1 VRQSVFFKSFLVTAC
16 MFAVCFV
23 VFGLA
28 MLMTGRAFLVREQEK
43 SLYASADE
51 VELLAEAMYD
61 QGELTSLELRVTLA
75 AIARSNGTHIF
86 LCDENGVVLTSSDM
100 NRVSPYIGA
109 VLSDDIVREL
119 HTAEPYESVGTLD
132 GFYDTAHYTVAEP
145 FLARDGRAAGYVFVT
160 YEASGFMQV
169 WSGFILTYLLIAV
182 GVLALALI
190 LQYIYS
196 RRMARPL
203 LEMASAADRFARG
216 DYSARVSR
224 YDEPDEIGVL
234 TQAFNGMAESL
245 SRTESRRSE
254 FVANVSHELRTP
266 MTAIS
271 GFADGLL
278 DGTIPASEE
287 RKYLETIS
295 SETKR
300 LSRLVRSMLDMSRM
314 QDDASARMERFDLS
328 EMVVQ
333 TVLSFEERVTQKRL
347 QMELHLPEDSIY
359 AMGDVDALTRV
370 VYNLM
375 DNAVKFSDEG
385 KELTVSVW
393 KENGLA
399 YTSVRNQGATIP
411 REELPLIFDRFH
423 KSDASRSQDRDGVG
437 LGLYMARAIIAAH
450 GQNIFVTSENGETAF
465 TFTLAL
471 AEDDTKSSTSAVG
484 RAFAGRR
491 EA

>member
-1 VRQSVFFKSFLVTAC
+1 

-28 MLMTGRAFLVREQEK
+28 MLMTGRAFLVREQQK

-51 VELLAEAMYD
+51 VRALAEAVNA
-61 QGELTSLELRVTLA
+61 QEELNSLELRMILA
-75 AIARSNGTHIF
+75 AVSRCNNTHIF
-86 LCDENGVVLTSSDM
+86 LCDERGVVLTSSDM
-100 NRVSPYIGA
+100 SIVSPYIGA
-109 VLSDDIVREL
+109 VLSENVVREL
-119 HTAEPYESVGTLD
+119 RTQESYETVGTLD
-132 GFYDTAHYTVAEP
+132 GFYESAHYIVTEP
-145 FLARDGRAAGYVFVT
+145 ITAPDGWTAGYVFVT
-160 YEASGFMQV
+160 YEASGFLQT
-169 WSGFILTYLLIAV
+169 WSGFIVTYLLIAI

-190 LQYIYS
+190 VQFMYS

-216 DYSARVSR
+216 DYSARISR
-224 YDEPDEIGVL
+224 YDEQDEIGVL
-234 TQAFNGMAESL
+234 TQAFNAMAESL

-287 RKYLETIS
+287 RRYLETIS

-314 QDDASARMERFDLS
+314 QDGASARMERFDLS

-333 TVLSFEERVTQKRL
+333 TVLNFEERVTQKRL
-347 QMELHLPEDSIY
+347 EMELHLPEDSIY

-370 VYNLM
+370 VYNLV

-385 KELTVSVW
+385 SPLTVSVW

-399 YTSVRNQGATIP
+399 YTSVRNRGATIP
-411 REELPLIFDRFH
+411 RDELPLIFDRFH

-437 LGLYMARAIIAAH
+437 LGLYMARSIIAAH

-471 AEDDTKSSTSAVG
+471 AEEEQKSSPSSG
-484 RAFAGRR
+484 RTHSGRR
-491 EA
+491 EE

>member
-1 VRQSVFFKSFLVTAC
+1 MRHSVFFRSFLGTAC

-28 MLMTGRAFLVREQEK
+28 MLMTGRAYLLREQER
-43 SLYASADE
+43 SLCASAGE
-51 VELLAEAMYD
+51 VKLLAEAVD
-61 QGELTSLELRVTLA
+61 DRDELNNLELRMTLA
-75 AIARSNGTHIF
+75 AISSSGGTHIF
-86 LCDENGVVLTSSDM
+86 LCDADGVVLTSSDTH
-100 NRVSPYIGA
+100 RVSPYIGIR
-109 VLSDDIVREL
+109 LDDGVMEEVR
-119 HTAEPYESVGTLD
+119 AGCPYECVGTLN
-132 GFYDTAHYTVAEP
+132 GFYDSSHYVVAVPLE
-145 FLARDGRAAGYVFVT
+145 ASEGGVTGYAFVT
-160 YEASGFMQV
+160 REATGVMQV
-169 WSGFILTYLLIAV
+169 WSGYVVSYLLIAA
-182 GVLALALI
+182 GVLVVALV
-190 LQYIYS
+190 LQYFYS

-203 LEMASAADRFARG
+203 REMAEAADRFARG
-216 DYSARVSR
+216 DYSARVSP
-224 YDEPDEIGVL
+224 YDEDDEIGVL

-245 SRTESRRSE
+245 CQTENRRSE

-300 LSRLVRSMLDMSRM
+300 LSRLVRSMLDMSRL
-314 QDDASARMERFDLS
+314 QDGTSVQMTRFDLS

-333 TVLSFEERVTQKRL
+333 TVLTFEERVMKKRL
-347 QMELHLPEDSIY
+347 EMELNLPDDGIMV
-359 AMGDVDALTRV
+359 MGDEDALTRV
-370 VYNLM
+370 VYNLV
-375 DNAVKFSDEG
+375 DNAIKFAGEG
-385 KELTVSVW
+385 KTLTVSVW

-399 YTSVRNQGATIP
+399 YTCVQDEGMTIP

-423 KSDASRSQDRDGVG
+423 KSDRSRSEDKDGVG
-437 LGLYMARAIIAAH
+437 LGLYMVKAIIAAH
-450 GQNIFVTSENGETAF
+450 GQEIFVTSEDGVTAF

-471 AEDDTKSSTSAVG
+471 AD
-484 RAFAGRR
+484 